1 MLSGVFQSGKLSGDG
16 FGSKFFSDWTVAPI
30 IEIASGRPFLIL
42 TGSDRNFDF
51 GSNTDRPL
59 MVAPGTTNLCGDAAV
74 ASAISP
80 AGAFIP
86 ACHIDGVFDGIASNP
101 LTGDTPRNAGTRP
114 YTVFTDLR
122 IARRFH
128 LGERVKLDA
137 VADVFNLIN
146 RFNVADVN
154 LLYTDAGRPT
164 ASFDPRQFQFALKLS
179 W

>member
-1 MLSGVFQSGKLSGDG
+1 
-16 FGSKFFSDWTVAPI
+16 VAPI
-30 IEIASGRPFLIL
+30 LEISSGRPFLIL

-59 MVAPGTTNLCGDAAV
+59 QVAPGTTNLCGDVAV
-74 ASAISP
+74 PSTFSS

-86 ACHIDGVFDGIASNP
+86 ACHIDGVFTDSGATLP
-101 LTGDTPRNAGTRP
+101 LVGNTGRNAGTRP

-122 IARRFH
+122 VARRFH
-128 LGERVKLDA
+128 FSERVKLDA
-137 VADVFNLIN
+137 IMDIFNLPN

-154 LLYTDAGRPT
+154 VLFSQAGTPT
-164 ASFDPRQFQFALKLS
+164 SAFDPRQFQFALKLS